1 MVLPWKRFWVPLGSE
16 ISCGISRQDFFDDPE
31 AKPGFLNKSARRLD
45 DLASEPCL
53 VLLGEPGL
61 GKSIALEQAF
71 PGIDHASGGN
81 EKAVWIRFRDI
92 PDASTFKSRTV
103 ESTRW
108 RSWLE
113 GDYQLTLILDGLDE
127 GLINIKNFVSFLT
140 FELRACP
147 LTRLRVLVACR
158 TADWPVA
165 AGQQLLELWKTDLS
179 RSAWEL
185 CPLRRVDAVSA
196 ADSIGVSPR
205 DFLDQIF
212 AKHVVT
218 LAARPT
224 TLFFL
229 LRQFKRNGQLEG
241 GHRVIYERGILDLCR
256 EPDLERSEANKSSE
270 KDGRLTSPEK
280 LRDEAAFL
288 GALMILS
295 GRSAISISHREDT
308 ALEGDLHLYSL
319 VGNEKVRGSGIEPDI
334 LATTNTALFSSRGE
348 NRVGFA
354 HQSFAEC
361 LAARRVCNLPLVQL
375 RKLFCGLD
383 RNAEHVIPQLAETA
397 AWVAG
402 ANDDFL
408 THLLEIDPEI
418 LLRSDVARIQG
429 NRKKQIVD
437 AILEKSKQL
446 ELFDNFDTRRFL
458 SGLKHDHL
466 AEQLW
471 EYIKD
476 DRLNVSVRR
485 LALEIAE
492 ECRLA
497 DLNDDLLRMLHRPE
511 VDQRVKESA
520 ARVLLKTL
528 PTERLID
535 FEPLVQG
542 RCGPDPEDQLKGYGL
557 IRLVPG
563 HWSLSESLEH
573 ISPPKDESF
582 HGSYWV
588 FLNHNCLDAIK
599 VEDLGPLLNW
609 LLNVDQCFD
618 VLNPFCG
625 LAYTGICLALRNL
638 DRPEIRDSA
647 IRLWKKDFYRHRSHR
662 TAELEK
668 LRGNESI
675 RQSFAFYV
683 LQDPETTKDDVVHL
697 LSVEFSLLEG
707 SDFEWLLQVLPT
719 IEESRLAV
727 WVLAIWL
734 LSMRTNIAKCWDL
747 FLQRLD
753 EVPLLRSKFELLRAW
768 NLDEPIAIQAKAD
781 HLLEQQ
787 RRQRIESGISAS
799 DLEARI
805 EYELKRVSEGEP
817 SSWANLCS
825 YLSLKEGDTHYPQLL
840 PHDVT
845 QMPGWLKSDEKR
857 RTLIKAAANEFL
869 QNCSDDF
876 ETLRTRSTFSDPGY
890 LAIWLLRGEF
900 DADAVLRRGV
910 AKNWIHSIVGRFNNG
925 EDHHQEMVAL
935 AYRANPDE
943 TIDALREEAEESFR
957 RHGYILSW
965 RAFGTCWDARLSAVL
980 GEFAISHSTRREAIT
995 TSLCS
1000 LFDYDI
1006 PGYLKWMRRVLPRI
1020 SRLSD
1025 ETRVAIAAAAHALS
1039 PAETWE
1045 LVWDKLCGEVSFAE
1059 KVFLTIAGNLELG
1072 DRRRNPNLTP
1082 ERLGQSVELLYKL
1095 FPPSEIEHKSGYVSP
1110 RQAIADR
1117 RRWMTD
1123 LLTAC
1128 PDREAGD
1135 QLIRL
1140 AKLFPEHQI
1149 EFRYRYQDHL
1159 KTRRRQLWEPPSPTD
1174 LVEII
1179 TRSEAR
1185 LVRSGGDLFELLL
1198 ESLRRFEDFYSRSEL
1213 RAFDRLWRWQG
1224 SGNRRSQF
1232 EPKDEESLS
1241 DELARWLKGDIGK
1254 ESGIVVGREVQVE
1267 RGMKTDLL
1275 VTAISLTGD
1284 GEKDAAELHTVI
1296 VEVKG
1301 CWNTRVKE
1309 DLEDQLVAKYLVEHA
1324 WQFGIYV
1331 VGWFLCEKW
1340 QDGKNYL
1347 ASTTL
1352 ESAKEEVARLAQD
1365 ASNRHPEL
1373 ILSGGVLDCRYR

>member
-16 ISCGISRQDFFDDPE
+16 ISCGISGQGFFDDPE

-45 DLASEPCL
+45 DLVSEPCL

-71 PGIDHASGGN
+71 PGIDHATGGN
-81 EKAVWIRFRDI
+81 ENTIWIRFRDI

-108 RSWLE
+108 RSWL
-113 GDYQLTLILDGLDE
+113 DRDSQLTLILDGLDE
-127 GLINIKNFVSFLT
+127 GLINIKNFVSFFT

-165 AGQQLLELWKTDLS
+165 AGQQLLALWKTDLS

-196 ADSIGVSPR
+196 AEATGVSPT
-205 DFLDQIF
+205 DFLNQIF
-212 AKHVVT
+212 ARHVVT

-229 LRQFKRNGQLEG
+229 LRQFKSNGQLEG
-241 GHRVIYERGILDLCR
+241 SHRQIYERGVLDLCR
-256 EPDLERSEANKSSE
+256 EPDLERAEANKFSE
-270 KDGRLTSPEK
+270 RDGRLTSSEK
-280 LRDEAAFL
+280 LRDAAAFL
-288 GALMILS
+288 AALMILC
-295 GRSAISISHREDT
+295 GRSAISTRYREDT
-308 ALEGDLHLYSL
+308 ALEGDLQLYSL
-319 VGNEKVRGSGIEPDI
+319 VGNEKVRSSGIEPDI
-334 LATTNTALFSSRGE
+334 LAATNTALFSSRGE

-361 LAARRVCNLPLVQL
+361 LAARRVCNLPLAQL
-375 RKLFCGLD
+375 RQLFCGQD
-383 RNAEHVIPQLAETA
+383 GNEEHIVPQLAETA
-397 AWVAG
+397 AWVVG
-402 ANDDFL
+402 TNDDFL
-408 THLLEIDPEI
+408 TRVLEIDPEI

-437 AILEKSKQL
+437 AILEKSNHL

-466 AEQLW
+466 AEQLRD
-471 EYIKD
+471 YIGND
-476 DRLNVSVRR
+476 ALNVTVRR

-492 ECRLA
+492 ECKLA
-497 DLNDDLLRMLHRPE
+497 ELNDDLLKILHQPD

-528 PTERLID
+528 PTERLNEL
-535 FEPLVQG
+535 EPLVRGQ
-542 RCGPDPEDQLKGYGL
+542 CGPDPEDHLKGYGL
-557 IRLVPG
+557 IRLVPE
-563 HWSLSESLEH
+563 HWSLSESLQH
-573 ISPPKDESF
+573 ITPPKNDSF
-582 HGSYWV
+582 HGSYWL
-588 FLNHNCLDAIK
+588 FLNYHSLPTIK
-599 VEDLGPLLNW
+599 VDDLPSLLNW
-609 LLNVDQCFD
+609 LLDVDQCFD

-625 LAYTGICLALRNL
+625 LAYTGICLALQNL

-647 IRLWKKDFYRHRSHR
+647 IRLWKKDFYRQRSHR

-668 LRGNESI
+668 LWENRYV
-675 RQSFAFYV
+675 RQGFAFHV
-683 LQDPETTKDDVVHL
+683 LQDPQTTEHDVVHL
-697 LSVEFSLLEG
+697 LSVEFSLLED

-719 IEESRLAV
+719 IEEDRLPF

-734 LSMRTNIAKCWDL
+734 MSMRTNVAKNWDL
-747 FLQRLD
+747 FLQRLN

-768 NLDEPIAIQAKAD
+768 DLDEPIAVQAKED
-781 HLLEQQ
+781 HLREQE
-787 RRQRIESGISAS
+787 RRQHIEGGISDS

-805 EYELKRVSEGEP
+805 EYELKRVSEGKP
-817 SSWANLCS
+817 WSWANLCN
-825 YLSLKEGDTHYPQLL
+825 YLSLKEGDTLFPQIL

-857 RTLIKAAANEFL
+857 RTLIKASAEAFL

-876 ETLRTRSTFSDPGY
+876 GTLRARSTFSDPGY

-900 DADAVLRRGV
+900 DGDAELRHCI
-910 AKNWIHSIVGRFNNG
+910 AKNWIRSIVGRFNNG
-925 EDHHQEMVAL
+925 EDYHQEMVAL
-935 AYRANPDE
+935 AYRANPEE
-943 TIDALREEAEESFR
+943 TIDALRDEAEESFR

-965 RAFGTCWDARLSAVL
+965 RAFGACWESRLSAVL
-980 GEFAISHSTRREAIT
+980 GEFAISHSTSRAALT

-1000 LFDYDI
+1000 LFDYDLL
-1006 PGYLKWMRRVLPRI
+1006 GYLKWMRRVLPRI
-1020 SRLSD
+1020 NRLSN
-1025 ETRVAIAAAAHALS
+1025 ETRVAIVAVAHALS
-1039 PAETWE
+1039 PVETWE
-1045 LVWDKLCGEVSFAE
+1045 LVWHKLNSDWAFAE
-1059 KVFLTIAGNLELG
+1059 KIFLTIAGNLELG
-1072 DRRRNPNLTP
+1072 DRRRNMNLTP

-1095 FPPSEIEHKSGYVSP
+1095 FPPSEMEHKSGFVTP
-1110 RQAIADR
+1110 RQAIGDR

-1128 PDREAGD
+1128 PEREAGE

-1140 AKLFPEHQI
+1140 AKLFPEHEI

-1185 LVRSGGDLFELLL
+1185 LVRSGGDLFELIL
-1198 ESLRRFEDFYSRSEL
+1198 ESLERFEDYYSRSEL
-1213 RAFDRLWRWQG
+1213 PAFERLWRWK
-1224 SGNRRSQF
+1224 GNGNQRTQF

-1241 DELARWLKGDIGK
+1241 DELARWLKDDIGK
-1254 ESGIVVGREVQVE
+1254 EGGIVVGREVQVE
-1267 RGMKTDLL
+1267 RGRKTDLL
-1275 VTAISLTGD
+1275 ITAIPID
-1284 GEKDAAELHTVI
+1284 GEKDTTELETVV

-1309 DLEDQLVAKYLVEHA
+1309 DLEDQLVTKYLTQHS
-1324 WQFGIYV
+1324 WKFGIYV
-1331 VGWFLCEKW
+1331 VGWFFCEKW
-1340 QDGKNYL
+1340 EAGKSCL
-1347 ASTTL
+1347 SSTTL
-1352 ESAKEEVARLAQD
+1352 EAAKDEVARLAKD
-1365 ASNRHPEL
+1365 AFNRHSEL
-1373 ILSGGVLDCRYR
+1373 ILAGQVLDCRFR